1 MANSGWKIYISE
13 QPSNGFY
20 TDTKVY
26 ISGSYGPEVSSF
38 WYDNNIGSFPAA
50 KMYAYNDL
58 TDVTQ
63 LVQKDYN
70 GQDGIVHPNQ
80 AGWSMWTIPS
90 DATGVYFTVPGAAG
104 SDIVYETQMIEP
116 RSLRSGGEYKN
127 YFHRS
132 WEYVDKPPFDIR
144 LSNYSISENDP
155 SVIVG
160 KLSTHDFNY
169 DSTPSLRNQTQYSIS
184 GSDSSYFEYVWD
196 HSDYPGVLNLVF
208 VDPLGDSGPG
218 ADYFKKPHYDIEI
231 TATPPEGPSK
241 TESFRILVTN
251 SNTPPTAITL
261 SNNSIAENTAGAVV
275 GTLSVADSD
284 SGDSHSLILS
294 GNDRGHF
301 EISNFQLKLKSGLS
315 ADYETKSSYSITV
328 SATDSGNLSKSQS
341 FTVNVTDVDEND
353 DSSPGNDILDGFSGT
368 GFIDGK
374 GGLDSVQYKVSSNKV
389 SFSENST
396 GQLVIKGSPGQ
407 SETLVDIERLQFT
420 DKVYALDLNGN
431 AGVAAKAIIAS
442 FGADS
447 LNAYMSAALSVVDSG
462 TSLESLC
469 DLVVDL
475 KLIDQLTGSSSNSS
489 FVGHLFKNVVGR
501 SPNLLENALYTNQL
515 DNGTH
520 TKSSLLA
527 FAANTT
533 RTEALVTANTI
544 DLIGVAGSADGEILA
559 LQYDIGLG

>member
-231 TATPPEGPSK
+231 TAPLRRGRAKPNRLEYLLRIPIHPP
-241 TESFRILVTN
+241 
-251 SNTPPTAITL
+251 
-261 SNNSIAENTAGAVV
+261 
-275 GTLSVADSD
+275 
-284 SGDSHSLILS
+284 
-294 GNDRGHF
+294 
-301 EISNFQLKLKSGLS
+301 Q
-315 ADYETKSSYSITV
+315 
-328 SATDSGNLSKSQS
+328 QS
-341 FTVNVTDVDEND
+341 
-353 DSSPGNDILDGFSGT
+353 P
-368 GFIDGK
+368 
-374 GGLDSVQYKVSSNKV
+374 
-389 SFSENST
+389 
-396 GQLVIKGSPGQ
+396 
-407 SETLVDIERLQFT
+407 
-420 DKVYALDLNGN
+420 
-431 AGVAAKAIIAS
+431 
-442 FGADS
+442 
-447 LNAYMSAALSVVDSG
+447 
-462 TSLESLC
+462 
-469 DLVVDL
+469 
-475 KLIDQLTGSSSNSS
+475 
-489 FVGHLFKNVVGR
+489 
-501 SPNLLENALYTNQL
+501 
-515 DNGTH
+515 
-520 TKSSLLA
+520 
-527 FAANTT
+527 
-533 RTEALVTANTI
+533 
-544 DLIGVAGSADGEILA
+544 
-559 LQYDIGLG
+559 